1 MRVLGALVSSTEDDF
16 ECRGTRGRRAS
27 DIRRL
32 ERDDP
37 RLGDSGVERKY
48 EMTTSSRVLLER

>member
-1 MRVLGALVSSTEDDF
+1 MRVLGALGSSKEDDF
-16 ECRGTRGRRAS
+16 ECRGTRGRRTS

-32 ERDDP
+32 ERDEA

-48 EMTTSSRVLLER
+48 EMTTSSWVLLER